1 MKTGTLKHTAR
12 HVLLCGF
19 FCVIAMRPFVYGQ
32 SITELK
38 SKAEDG
44 DTQAQLAL
52 AKAQRRCA
60 GTPKLPSKG
69 MLMGRQP

>member
-1 MKTGTLKHTAR
+1 MKTGTLKRTVR
-12 HVLLCGF
+12 HVLLYGF

-52 AKAQRRCA
+52 AKAYRLVGWPAR
-60 GTPKLPSKG
+60 PES
-69 MLMGRQP
+69 

>member
-1 MKTGTLKHTAR
+1 MKAGTLKRTAR
-12 HVLLCGF
+12 HVLLCCF
-19 FCVIAMRPFVYGQ
+19 FCVIAMRPLVYGQ

-52 AKAQRRCA
+52 ARGIA
-60 GTPKLPSKG
+60 
-69 MLMGRQP
+69 